1 MHCPVCG
8 SVINDAC
15 RYCTV
20 CGSPIECADSRTE
33 ETPQSDGAASER
45 AQAKGSTA
53 TDEPNGEDG
62 ASPSPE
68 PKQDP
73 TTAGRNDRASAQPV
87 TFSAAMDD
95 TRKSSKRRMP
105 LVIMLALAMAL
116 VAGTAFAAYQ
126 IYVNVI
132 APMQNQAAEQP
143 RGDESAAQTPVP
155 EEPLTVDVEE
165 RRIIVSTMSDPYYG
179 DGERTEATWIYPVL
193 VGARQSDAID
203 AINAFIEGKIEQ
215 DAAWTEGLNADNYMD
230 DPEVGTPGVIV
241 SRYTG
246 VTFLSDRYV
255 CVFDAMHTTWWGAH
269 GNAFNDAYLFD
280 LETGEQAAV
289 AQAAGVSEEELA
301 ARADAAVRVF
311 YNREGSDIYTVDEAV
326 EHALEGTYY
335 LADEGVILATD
346 DYALGRPNRRTSI
359 REARMR
365 AASTPA
371 AARRPYTKPDSVP
384 LALRLPCKTAART
397 PIPIMRPCRRL
408 CGARGASRCSLLLC

>member
-20 CGSPIECADSRTE
+20 CGSPIEGADSRTE

-193 VGARQSDAID
+193 VGSRQSDAID

-335 LADEGVILATD
+335 LANEGVILATD
-346 DYALGRPNRRTSI
+346 DYALGSYAYGRRNI
-359 REARMR
+359 VVI
-365 AASTPA
+365 PFD
-371 AARRPYTKPDSVP
+371 DSVE
-384 LALRLPCKTAART
+384 AGQVVKVNATR
-397 PIPIMRPCRRL
+397 
-408 CGARGASRCSLLLC
+408 

>member
-20 CGSPIECADSRTE
+20 CGSPIEGADSRTE
-33 ETPQSDGAASER
+33 ETPQSDGAASES

-143 RGDESAAQTPVP
+143 RGDESVAQTPAP
-155 EEPLTVDVEE
+155 EDPLTVDVEE

-193 VGARQSDAID
+193 VGSRQSDAID

-215 DAAWTEGLNADNYMD
+215 DAAWTEGLNADNFMD

-269 GNAFNDAYLFD
+269 GNAFNDAYLCD
-280 LETGEQAAV
+280 LETGAQASV

-346 DYALGRPNRRTSI
+346 DYALGSYAYGRRNI
-359 REARMR
+359 VVI
-365 AASTPA
+365 PFD
-371 AARRPYTKPDSVP
+371 DSVE
-384 LALRLPCKTAART
+384 AGQVVKVNATR
-397 PIPIMRPCRRL
+397 
-408 CGARGASRCSLLLC
+408 

>member
-20 CGSPIECADSRTE
+20 CGSPIEGADSRTE
-33 ETPQSDGAASER
+33 ETPQSDSAASES

-53 TDEPNGEDG
+53 TDGPNGEDG

-143 RGDESAAQTPVP
+143 RGDESVAQTPAP

-193 VGARQSDAID
+193 VGSRQSDAID

-280 LETGEQAAV
+280 LETGEQASV

-346 DYALGRPNRRTSI
+346 DYALGSYAYGRRNI
-359 REARMR
+359 VVI
-365 AASTPA
+365 PFD
-371 AARRPYTKPDSVP
+371 DSVE
-384 LALRLPCKTAART
+384 AGQVVKVNATR
-397 PIPIMRPCRRL
+397 
-408 CGARGASRCSLLLC
+408 

>member
-1 MHCPVCG
+1 
-8 SVINDAC
+8 
-15 RYCTV
+15 
-20 CGSPIECADSRTE
+20 
-33 ETPQSDGAASER
+33 
-45 AQAKGSTA
+45 
-53 TDEPNGEDG
+53 
-62 ASPSPE
+62 
-68 PKQDP
+68 
-73 TTAGRNDRASAQPV
+73 
-87 TFSAAMDD
+87 MDD

-143 RGDESAAQTPVP
+143 RGDESVAQTPAP
-155 EEPLTVDVEE
+155 EDPLTVDVEE

-193 VGARQSDAID
+193 VGSRQSDAID

-215 DAAWTEGLNADNYMD
+215 DAAWTEGLNADNFMD

-280 LETGEQAAV
+280 LETGEQASV

-326 EHALEGTYY
+326 ENM
-335 LADEGVILATD
+335 
-346 DYALGRPNRRTSI
+346 P
-359 REARMR
+359 
-365 AASTPA
+365 
-371 AARRPYTKPDSVP
+371 
-384 LALRLPCKTAART
+384 
-397 PIPIMRPCRRL
+397 
-408 CGARGASRCSLLLC
+408 

>member
-1 MHCPVCG
+1 MHCPACG

-20 CGSPIECADSRTE
+20 CGSPIEGADSRTE
-33 ETPQSDGAASER
+33 ETPQSDSAASES

-62 ASPSPE
+62 ASPSPK

-73 TTAGRNDRASAQPV
+73 TTAGRSDWASAQPV

-132 APMQNQAAEQP
+132 APMQNQTAEQP
-143 RGDESAAQTPVP
+143 RGDESVAQTPAP

-165 RRIIVSTMSDPYYG
+165 RRIIVSTMSDPHYG

-193 VGARQSDAID
+193 VSSRQSDAID

-280 LETGEQAAV
+280 LETGEQASV

-346 DYALGRPNRRTSI
+346 DYALGSYAYGRRNI
-359 REARMR
+359 VVI
-365 AASTPA
+365 PFD
-371 AARRPYTKPDSVP
+371 DSVE
-384 LALRLPCKTAART
+384 AGQVVKVNATR
-397 PIPIMRPCRRL
+397 
-408 CGARGASRCSLLLC
+408 

>member
-20 CGSPIECADSRTE
+20 CGSPIEGADSRTE
-33 ETPQSDGAASER
+33 ETPQSDSAASES

-53 TDEPNGEDG
+53 TDGPNGEDG

-143 RGDESAAQTPVP
+143 RGDESVAQTPAP
-155 EEPLTVDVEE
+155 EDPLTVDVEE

-193 VGARQSDAID
+193 VGSRQSDAID

-215 DAAWTEGLNADNYMD
+215 DAAWTEGLNADNFMD

-280 LETGEQAAV
+280 LETGEQASV

-346 DYALGRPNRRTSI
+346 DYALGSYAYGRRNI
-359 REARMR
+359 VVI
-365 AASTPA
+365 PFD
-371 AARRPYTKPDSVP
+371 DSVE
-384 LALRLPCKTAART
+384 AGQVVKVNATR
-397 PIPIMRPCRRL
+397 
-408 CGARGASRCSLLLC
+408 

>member
-33 ETPQSDGAASER
+33 ETPQSDSAASES

-62 ASPSPE
+62 ASPSPK

-73 TTAGRNDRASAQPV
+73 TTAGRSDWASAQPV

-132 APMQNQAAEQP
+132 APMQNQTAEQP
-143 RGDESAAQTPVP
+143 RGDESVAQTPAP

-165 RRIIVSTMSDPYYG
+165 RRIIVSTMSDPHYG

-193 VGARQSDAID
+193 VGSRQSDAID

-280 LETGEQAAV
+280 LETGEQASV

-311 YNREGSDIYTVDEAV
+311 YNREESDIYTVDEAV

-346 DYALGRPNRRTSI
+346 DYALGSYAYGRRNI
-359 REARMR
+359 VVI
-365 AASTPA
+365 PFD
-371 AARRPYTKPDSVP
+371 DSVE
-384 LALRLPCKTAART
+384 AGQVVKVNATR
-397 PIPIMRPCRRL
+397 
-408 CGARGASRCSLLLC
+408 

>member
-20 CGSPIECADSRTE
+20 CGSPIEGADSRTE

-143 RGDESAAQTPVP
+143 RGDESVAQTPAP

-193 VGARQSDAID
+193 VGSRQSDAID

-346 DYALGRPNRRTSI
+346 DYALGSYAYGRRNI
-359 REARMR
+359 VVI
-365 AASTPA
+365 PFD
-371 AARRPYTKPDSVP
+371 DSVE
-384 LALRLPCKTAART
+384 AGQVVKVNATR
-397 PIPIMRPCRRL
+397 
-408 CGARGASRCSLLLC
+408 

>member
-20 CGSPIECADSRTE
+20 CGSPIEGADSKTE
-33 ETPQSDGAASER
+33 ETPQSDSAASES

-193 VGARQSDAID
+193 VGSRQSDAID

-346 DYALGRPNRRTSI
+346 DYALGSYAYGRRNI
-359 REARMR
+359 VVI
-365 AASTPA
+365 PFD
-371 AARRPYTKPDSVP
+371 DSVE
-384 LALRLPCKTAART
+384 AGQVVKVNATR
-397 PIPIMRPCRRL
+397 
-408 CGARGASRCSLLLC
+408 

>member
-1 MHCPVCG
+1 MHCPICG

-20 CGSPIECADSRTE
+20 CGSPIEGADSRTE
-33 ETPQSDGAASER
+33 ETPQSDSAASES

-53 TDEPNGEDG
+53 TDGPNGEDG

-143 RGDESAAQTPVP
+143 RGDESVAQTPAP
-155 EEPLTVDVEE
+155 EDPLTVDVEE

-193 VGARQSDAID
+193 VGSRQSDAID

-215 DAAWTEGLNADNYMD
+215 DAAWTEGLNADNFMD

-280 LETGEQAAV
+280 LETGEQASV

-346 DYALGRPNRRTSI
+346 DYALGSYAYGRRNI
-359 REARMR
+359 VVI
-365 AASTPA
+365 PFD
-371 AARRPYTKPDSVP
+371 DSVE
-384 LALRLPCKTAART
+384 AGQVVKVNATR
-397 PIPIMRPCRRL
+397 
-408 CGARGASRCSLLLC
+408 

>member
-20 CGSPIECADSRTE
+20 CGSPIEGADSRTE
-33 ETPQSDGAASER
+33 ETPQSDRAGSER
-45 AQAKGSTA
+45 AQAKDSTA
-53 TDEPNGEDG
+53 TFEPNGEDG
-62 ASPSPE
+62 ASPSPK

-73 TTAGRNDRASAQPV
+73 TTAGRSDWASAQPV

-143 RGDESAAQTPVP
+143 RGDESVAQTPAP

-165 RRIIVSTMSDPYYG
+165 RRIIVSTMSDPHYG

-193 VGARQSDAID
+193 VGSRQSDAID

-280 LETGEQAAV
+280 LETGEQASV

-346 DYALGRPNRRTSI
+346 DYALGSYAYGRRNI
-359 REARMR
+359 VVI
-365 AASTPA
+365 PFD
-371 AARRPYTKPDSVP
+371 DSVE
-384 LALRLPCKTAART
+384 AGQVVKVNATR
-397 PIPIMRPCRRL
+397 
-408 CGARGASRCSLLLC
+408 

>member
-20 CGSPIECADSRTE
+20 CGSPIEGADSRTE

-193 VGARQSDAID
+193 VGSRQSDAID

-280 LETGEQAAV
+280 LETGEQASV

-346 DYALGRPNRRTSI
+346 DYALGSYAYGRRNI
-359 REARMR
+359 VVI
-365 AASTPA
+365 PFD
-371 AARRPYTKPDSVP
+371 DSVE
-384 LALRLPCKTAART
+384 AGQVVKVNATR
-397 PIPIMRPCRRL
+397 
-408 CGARGASRCSLLLC
+408 

>member
-33 ETPQSDGAASER
+33 ETPQSDSAASES

-62 ASPSPE
+62 ASPSPK

-73 TTAGRNDRASAQPV
+73 TTAGRSDWASAQPV

-132 APMQNQAAEQP
+132 APMQNQTAEQP
-143 RGDESAAQTPVP
+143 RGDESVAQTPAP

-165 RRIIVSTMSDPYYG
+165 RRIIVSTMSDPHYG

-193 VGARQSDAID
+193 VSSRQSDAID

-280 LETGEQAAV
+280 LETGEQASV

-346 DYALGRPNRRTSI
+346 DYALGSYAYGRRNI
-359 REARMR
+359 VVI
-365 AASTPA
+365 PFD
-371 AARRPYTKPDSVP
+371 DSVE
-384 LALRLPCKTAART
+384 AGQVVKVNATR
-397 PIPIMRPCRRL
+397 
-408 CGARGASRCSLLLC
+408 

>member
-20 CGSPIECADSRTE
+20 CGSPIEGADSRTE
-33 ETPQSDGAASER
+33 ETPQSDGAASES

-193 VGARQSDAID
+193 VGSRQSDAID

-346 DYALGRPNRRTSI
+346 DYALGSYAYGRRNI
-359 REARMR
+359 VVI
-365 AASTPA
+365 PFD
-371 AARRPYTKPDSVP
+371 DSVE
-384 LALRLPCKTAART
+384 AGQVVKVNATR
-397 PIPIMRPCRRL
+397 
-408 CGARGASRCSLLLC
+408 

>member
-20 CGSPIECADSRTE
+20 CGSPIEGADSRTE
-33 ETPQSDGAASER
+33 ETPQSDSAASES

-53 TDEPNGEDG
+53 TDEPNDEDG
-62 ASPSPE
+62 ASPSPK

-73 TTAGRNDRASAQPV
+73 TTAGRSDRTSAQPV

-143 RGDESAAQTPVP
+143 RGDESVAQTPAP

-193 VGARQSDAID
+193 VGSRQSDAID

-215 DAAWTEGLNADNYMD
+215 DAAWTEGLNADNFMD

-346 DYALGRPNRRTSI
+346 DYALGSYAYGRRNI
-359 REARMR
+359 VVI
-365 AASTPA
+365 PFD
-371 AARRPYTKPDSVP
+371 DSVE
-384 LALRLPCKTAART
+384 AGQVVKVNATR
-397 PIPIMRPCRRL
+397 
-408 CGARGASRCSLLLC
+408 

>member
-33 ETPQSDGAASER
+33 ETPQSDSAASES

-62 ASPSPE
+62 ASPSPK

-73 TTAGRNDRASAQPV
+73 TTAGRSDRASAQPV

-132 APMQNQAAEQP
+132 APMQNQTAEQP
-143 RGDESAAQTPVP
+143 RGDESVAQTPAP

-165 RRIIVSTMSDPYYG
+165 RRIIVSTMSDPHYG

-193 VGARQSDAID
+193 VGSRQSDAID

-280 LETGEQAAV
+280 LETGEQASV

-346 DYALGRPNRRTSI
+346 DYALGSYAYGRRNI
-359 REARMR
+359 VVI
-365 AASTPA
+365 PFD
-371 AARRPYTKPDSVP
+371 DSVE
-384 LALRLPCKTAART
+384 AGQVVKVNATR
-397 PIPIMRPCRRL
+397 
-408 CGARGASRCSLLLC
+408 

>member
-20 CGSPIECADSRTE
+20 CGSPIEGADSRTE

-193 VGARQSDAID
+193 VGSRQSDAID

-346 DYALGRPNRRTSI
+346 DYALGSYAYGRRNI
-359 REARMR
+359 VVI
-365 AASTPA
+365 PFD
-371 AARRPYTKPDSVP
+371 DSVE
-384 LALRLPCKTAART
+384 AGQVVKVNATR
-397 PIPIMRPCRRL
+397 
-408 CGARGASRCSLLLC
+408 

>member
-1 MHCPVCG
+1 
-8 SVINDAC
+8 
-15 RYCTV
+15 
-20 CGSPIECADSRTE
+20 
-33 ETPQSDGAASER
+33 
-45 AQAKGSTA
+45 
-53 TDEPNGEDG
+53 
-62 ASPSPE
+62 
-68 PKQDP
+68 
-73 TTAGRNDRASAQPV
+73 
-87 TFSAAMDD
+87 
-95 TRKSSKRRMP
+95 MP

-126 IYVNVI
+126 IHVNVI

-143 RGDESAAQTPVP
+143 RGDESVAQTPAP
-155 EEPLTVDVEE
+155 EDPLTVDVEE

-193 VGARQSDAID
+193 VGSRQSDAID

-215 DAAWTEGLNADNYMD
+215 DAAWTEGLNADNFMD

-280 LETGEQAAV
+280 LETGEQASV

-346 DYALGRPNRRTSI
+346 DYALGSYAYGRRNI
-359 REARMR
+359 VVI
-365 AASTPA
+365 PFD
-371 AARRPYTKPDSVP
+371 DSVE
-384 LALRLPCKTAART
+384 AGQVVKVNATR
-397 PIPIMRPCRRL
+397 
-408 CGARGASRCSLLLC
+408 

>member
-1 MHCPVCG
+1 MHCPICG
-8 SVINDAC
+8 SVINDDC

-20 CGSPIECADSRTE
+20 CGSPIEGADSKTE
-33 ETPQSDGAASER
+33 ETPQSDSAASES

-62 ASPSPE
+62 ASPSTK

-73 TTAGRNDRASAQPV
+73 TTAGRSDRASAQPV

-165 RRIIVSTMSDPYYG
+165 RRIIVSTMSDPHYG

-193 VGARQSDAID
+193 VGSRQSDAID

-280 LETGEQAAV
+280 LETGEQASV

-346 DYALGRPNRRTSI
+346 DYALGSYAYGRRNI
-359 REARMR
+359 VVI
-365 AASTPA
+365 PFD
-371 AARRPYTKPDSVP
+371 DSVE
-384 LALRLPCKTAART
+384 AGQVVKVNATR
-397 PIPIMRPCRRL
+397 
-408 CGARGASRCSLLLC
+408 

>member
-20 CGSPIECADSRTE
+20 CGSPIEGADSRTE
-33 ETPQSDGAASER
+33 ETPQSDSAASES

-62 ASPSPE
+62 ASPSPK

-73 TTAGRNDRASAQPV
+73 TTAGRSDWASAQPV

-132 APMQNQAAEQP
+132 APMQNQTAEQP
-143 RGDESAAQTPVP
+143 RGDESVAQTPAP

-165 RRIIVSTMSDPYYG
+165 RRIIVSTMSDPHYG

-193 VGARQSDAID
+193 VSSRQSDAID

-280 LETGEQAAV
+280 LETGEQASV

-346 DYALGRPNRRTSI
+346 DYALGSYAYGRRNI
-359 REARMR
+359 VVI
-365 AASTPA
+365 PFD
-371 AARRPYTKPDSVP
+371 DSVE
-384 LALRLPCKTAART
+384 AGQVVKVNATR
-397 PIPIMRPCRRL
+397 
-408 CGARGASRCSLLLC
+408 

>member
-20 CGSPIECADSRTE
+20 CGSPIEGADSRTE
-33 ETPQSDGAASER
+33 KTPQSDSAASES

-53 TDEPNGEDG
+53 TDGPNGEDG

-143 RGDESAAQTPVP
+143 RGDESVAQTPAP
-155 EEPLTVDVEE
+155 EDPLTVDVEE

-193 VGARQSDAID
+193 VGSRQSDAID

-215 DAAWTEGLNADNYMD
+215 DAAWTEGLNADNFMD

-280 LETGEQAAV
+280 LETGEQASV

-346 DYALGRPNRRTSI
+346 DYALGSYAYGRRNI
-359 REARMR
+359 VVI
-365 AASTPA
+365 PFD
-371 AARRPYTKPDSVP
+371 DSVE
-384 LALRLPCKTAART
+384 AGQVVKVNATR
-397 PIPIMRPCRRL
+397 
-408 CGARGASRCSLLLC
+408 

>member
-1 MHCPVCG
+1 MHCPICG
-8 SVINDAC
+8 SVINDDC

-20 CGSPIECADSRTE
+20 CGSPIEGADSRTE
-33 ETPQSDGAASER
+33 ETPQSDSAASES

-53 TDEPNGEDG
+53 TDGPNGEDG

-143 RGDESAAQTPVP
+143 RGDESVAQTPAP

-193 VGARQSDAID
+193 VGSRQSDAID

-280 LETGEQAAV
+280 LETGEQASV

-346 DYALGRPNRRTSI
+346 DYALGSYAYGRRNI
-359 REARMR
+359 VVI
-365 AASTPA
+365 PFD
-371 AARRPYTKPDSVP
+371 DSVE
-384 LALRLPCKTAART
+384 AGQVVKVNATR
-397 PIPIMRPCRRL
+397 
-408 CGARGASRCSLLLC
+408 

>member
-1 MHCPVCG
+1 MHCPICG
-8 SVINDAC
+8 SVINDDC

-20 CGSPIECADSRTE
+20 CGSPIEGADSRTE

-193 VGARQSDAID
+193 VGSRQSDAID

-346 DYALGRPNRRTSI
+346 DYALGSYAYGRRNI
-359 REARMR
+359 VVI
-365 AASTPA
+365 PFD
-371 AARRPYTKPDSVP
+371 DSVE
-384 LALRLPCKTAART
+384 AGQVVKVNATR
-397 PIPIMRPCRRL
+397 
-408 CGARGASRCSLLLC
+408 

>member
-1 MHCPVCG
+1 MHCPICG

-20 CGSPIECADSRTE
+20 CGSPIEGADSKTE
-33 ETPQSDGAASER
+33 ETPQSDSAASES
-45 AQAKGSTA
+45 AQARGSTA
-53 TDEPNGEDG
+53 TDGPNGEDG

-143 RGDESAAQTPVP
+143 RGDESVAQTPAP
-155 EEPLTVDVEE
+155 EDPLTVDVEE

-193 VGARQSDAID
+193 VGSRQSDAID

-280 LETGEQAAV
+280 LETGEQASV

-346 DYALGRPNRRTSI
+346 DYALGSYAYGRRNI
-359 REARMR
+359 VVI
-365 AASTPA
+365 PFD
-371 AARRPYTKPDSVP
+371 DSVE
-384 LALRLPCKTAART
+384 AGQVVKVNATR
-397 PIPIMRPCRRL
+397 
-408 CGARGASRCSLLLC
+408 

>member
-1 MHCPVCG
+1 M
-8 SVINDAC
+8 
-15 RYCTV
+15 
-20 CGSPIECADSRTE
+20 
-33 ETPQSDGAASER
+33 
-45 AQAKGSTA
+45 
-53 TDEPNGEDG
+53 
-62 ASPSPE
+62 
-68 PKQDP
+68 
-73 TTAGRNDRASAQPV
+73 

-132 APMQNQAAEQP
+132 APMQNQTAEQP
-143 RGDESAAQTPVP
+143 RGDESVAQTPAS

-165 RRIIVSTMSDPYYG
+165 RRIIVSTMSDPHYG

-193 VGARQSDAID
+193 VGSRQSDAID

-280 LETGEQAAV
+280 LETGEQASV

-346 DYALGRPNRRTSI
+346 DYALGSYAYGRRNI
-359 REARMR
+359 VVI
-365 AASTPA
+365 PFD
-371 AARRPYTKPDSVP
+371 DSVE
-384 LALRLPCKTAART
+384 AGQVVKVNATR
-397 PIPIMRPCRRL
+397 
-408 CGARGASRCSLLLC
+408 

>member
-20 CGSPIECADSRTE
+20 CGSPIEGADSRTE
-33 ETPQSDGAASER
+33 ETSQSDGAASER

-193 VGARQSDAID
+193 VGSRQSDAID

-346 DYALGRPNRRTSI
+346 DYALGSYAYGRRNI
-359 REARMR
+359 VVI
-365 AASTPA
+365 PFD
-371 AARRPYTKPDSVP
+371 DSVE
-384 LALRLPCKTAART
+384 AGQVVKVNATR
-397 PIPIMRPCRRL
+397 
-408 CGARGASRCSLLLC
+408 

>member
-20 CGSPIECADSRTE
+20 CGSPIEGADSRTE
-33 ETPQSDGAASER
+33 ETPQSDSAASES

-165 RRIIVSTMSDPYYG
+165 RRIIVSTMSDPHYG

-193 VGARQSDAID
+193 VGSRQSDAID

-280 LETGEQAAV
+280 LETGEQASV

-346 DYALGRPNRRTSI
+346 DYALGSYAYGRRNI
-359 REARMR
+359 VVI
-365 AASTPA
+365 PFD
-371 AARRPYTKPDSVP
+371 DSVE
-384 LALRLPCKTAART
+384 AGQVVKVNATR
-397 PIPIMRPCRRL
+397 
-408 CGARGASRCSLLLC
+408 